1 MKKVDA
7 INLNHVL
14 QANSKNGK
22 MGLSKVTL
30 VMMLVKL
37 GKVQEEFDTMRNDV
51 VKRLKEDYEK
61 FDERL
66 EKALEYERLSDKE
79 NEKPEWTESQYKE
92 FMEGDYKA
100 LSDAL
105 NTALQPELEK
115 EVDVDFKKFD
125 AQGYSEWM
133 ESNNIDSN
141 VAAKLATFLL
151 EM

>member
-7 INLNHVL
+7 INLNQVL

-66 EKALEYERLSDKE
+66 EKAQEYERLSGKE

-105 NTALQPELEK
+105 SAALQPELEK

-133 ESNNIDSN
+133 ESNNIGSN

>member
-7 INLNHVL
+7 INLNQVL

-66 EKALEYERLSDKE
+66 EKAQEYERLSGKE
-79 NEKPEWTESQYKE
+79 NERPEWTESQYKE

-105 NTALQPELEK
+105 SAALQPELEK
-115 EVDVDFKKFD
+115 EVDIDFKKFD

-133 ESNNIDSN
+133 ESNNIGSN

>member
-7 INLNHVL
+7 INLNQVL

-37 GKVQEEFDTMRNDV
+37 GRVQEEFDTMRNDV
-51 VKRLKEDYEK
+51 VKRLKDDYEK

-66 EKALEYERLSDKE
+66 EKAQEYERLSGKE
-79 NEKPEWTESQYKE
+79 NEKPEWTESQYRE

-100 LSDAL
+100 LFDAL
-105 NTALQPELEK
+105 NAALQPELEK

-141 VAAKLATFLL
+141 LAAKLATFLL